1 MKAIFKFNGKTI
13 TNEQIEGVSILIKLG
28 KKFEGNYYGDNEEY
42 VIDKLEE
49 ESDIFKIDKFEI
61 ECPIYDYVYL
71 RNMSFTGIEGAY
83 PDNENELEI
92 LKKSYNEVI
101 KVFGEDKVSI
111 AVYSDYLYDDYTE
124 DDFSLEEFL
133 NNFSLKEEI

>member
-1 MKAIFKFNGKTI
+1 
-13 TNEQIEGVSILIKLG
+13 
-28 KKFEGNYYGDNEEY
+28 
-42 VIDKLEE
+42 
-49 ESDIFKIDKFEI
+49 
-61 ECPIYDYVYL
+61 
-71 RNMSFTGIEGAY
+71 MSFTGIEGAY

-92 LKKSYNEVI
+92 LKKSYNEAI